1 MFDLERDLAELYQME
16 SEVSLDLEILKNDFD
31 NGIIDLDCYQDE
43 KDYLEEKLQE
53 LNEDIQDIE
62 RAIEGEL

>member
-1 MFDLERDLAELYQME
+1 MWDVERELAEHYQME

-43 KDYLEEKLQE
+43 KDFLEERLQTIQ
-53 LNEDIQDIE
+53 EDIFNLE
-62 RAIEGEL
+62 KEIEGEL